1 MPLASPVLPVTFS
14 RHCSEQARV
23 FSLTPEQN
31 GCEHSEPDWT
41 TRVVGTLDETRKARM
56 TEQKL
61 LAALAVATVGL
72 MLVGGVAAKP
82 RHCRK
87 DCKQDITDCLAVVPK
102 NKDCSGTTAEKTAC
116 RKMHAAQRKTCRR
129 LVKLCRQQNPSMS
142 GTCLL
147 SSTTTSTLTTV
158 TSTTMPPPLACG
170 TFLLAW
176 GGWYGPG
183 NGQFTHPDGVAT
195 DGSGNVYVADS
206 YPNNRIQK
214 FDANGTFLTTWG
226 SSGSGNGQFSDPEGV
241 ATDGSGHV
249 YVTDLGNSRVQIFDA
264 SGSFLTMWGS
274 AGSANGQFSHP
285 DGVATD
291 GTGNV
296 YVADFD
302 NNRIQKFACPSATTS
317 TSTTTTMSGATT
329 STTGSTPMPT
339 STTSTSGPTST
350 STASSTTSTS
360 LHFADNG
367 DGTVTDNQTGL
378 IWEKKVDGHNCL
390 HCVYDSY
397 TWSASG
403 PTSDGT
409 VFTAFLTD
417 LNGGATGTGNCVS
430 SDGSTQIG
438 GFNNQCDW
446 RLPTIGEFQTIVDV
460 SAPGC
465 ALGSPC
471 IAPIFGPT
479 VASYYFSAS
488 VDDTAH
494 PNGVWGAEFFDGT
507 EVGLNSDA
515 RIFVRAVRGPR
526 APSTTPRFIDN
537 GDGTVTDHQT
547 GLQWEQK
554 VAGSSCLHCVN
565 DTYAWT
571 SSGTAPDAFR
581 NFLNYLNGG
590 ATGVGNC
597 TSGDGNSQIGGF
609 ENHCDWRLPT
619 IAELRTTLDTSQG
632 NCGGGSGACIDP
644 TFGPTAA
651 SLYWSSTTF
660 AGAPSVAWF
669 VGFSNGE
676 VFNDGKGKNL
686 SVRAVRGG
694 S

>member
-1 MPLASPVLPVTFS
+1 VGRIVCAVGFAAFGLIWRAPCAFANCATDDPDGSKVAAARSTADQTCSSQGTGCDSANHGAYVSCVAHVARDLVTANMLPKSCKSAVKKCAAHSTCGKPGAVTCCLTTAKGTKCKIKKDPAS
-14 RHCSEQARV
+14 CAAK
-23 FSLTPEQN
+23 N
-31 GCEHSEPDWT
+31 GT
-41 TRVVGTLDETRKARM
+41 VGTCASCCDACPPPGRGPSCP
-56 TEQKL
+56 
-61 LAALAVATVGL
+61 ATTTTTPT
-72 MLVGGVAAKP
+72 A
-82 RHCRK
+82 
-87 DCKQDITDCLAVVPK
+87 T
-102 NKDCSGTTAEKTAC
+102 STTTTTTTA
-116 RKMHAAQRKTCRR
+116 
-129 LVKLCRQQNPSMS
+129 
-142 GTCLL
+142 
-147 SSTTTSTLTTV
+147 SSTTTSHTTTTQALTT
-158 TSTTMPPPLACG
+158 TT
-170 TFLLAW
+170 
-176 GGWYGPG
+176 
-183 NGQFTHPDGVAT
+183 
-195 DGSGNVYVADS
+195 
-206 YPNNRIQK
+206 
-214 FDANGTFLTTWG
+214 
-226 SSGSGNGQFSDPEGV
+226 
-241 ATDGSGHV
+241 
-249 YVTDLGNSRVQIFDA
+249 
-264 SGSFLTMWGS
+264 
-274 AGSANGQFSHP
+274 
-285 DGVATD
+285 
-291 GTGNV
+291 
-296 YVADFD
+296 
-302 NNRIQKFACPSATTS
+302 
-317 TSTTTTMSGATT
+317 TSTTTTTT
-329 STTGSTPMPT
+329 PT
-339 STTSTSGPTST
+339 STT
-350 STASSTTSTS
+350 TTT
-360 LHFADNG
+360 LRFVDNG
-367 DGTVTDNQTGL
+367 DGTVMDSQTGL

-403 PTSDGT
+403 PTPDGT
-409 VFTAFLTD
+409 AFTTFLTD

-479 VASYYFSAS
+479 LASYYFSAS

-494 PNGVWGAEFFDGT
+494 PNGVWGVEFFDGT